1 MLIVAPALLL
11 PFPKIF
17 DDLRA
22 ACPLTAPTAP
32 SAPSPP
38 PTVASFVDEV
48 ERAVLARVGGGDKPL
63 ACQAAE
69 NAVEVAIRAAC
80 EECGSLEVAFNA
92 TSSAGWL
99 LDGELDSA
107 RVEARSIAGLGVRAS
122 SLSLSSDDVEFVVPA
137 PFSTTPPNLK
147 RATPLSFSV
156 RLSQDDLNRSPLIF
170 GALQELLRELVRSGV
185 SAAIGEALP
194 RDRSGLVVNLVRV
207 EPQQNRLILIAD
219 AEATQSDGSVVKLS
233 GMRVRTRPTASAGA
247 SLVTLDR
254 PELVSSFEGFGARL
268 EVGLPFLRA
277 AAVPLP
283 SDLCISKL
291 RVDDGSVLAEGSY
304 TLRPIDYDAVLATA
318 AAVAQEVQQARPPPD
333 AVAVDVDATSDEEP
347 PTDATAPRV
356 RRLPEGA

>member
-1 MLIVAPALLL
+1 MFAP
-11 PFPKIF
+11 
-17 DDLRA
+17 
-22 ACPLTAPTAP
+22 PL
-32 SAPSPP
+32 
-38 PTVASFVDEV
+38 E
-48 ERAVLARVGGGDKPL
+48 
-63 ACQAAE
+63 
-69 NAVEVAIRAAC
+69 
-80 EECGSLEVAFNA
+80 
-92 TSSAGWL
+92 
-99 LDGELDSA
+99 
-107 RVEARSIAGLGVRAS
+107 
-122 SLSLSSDDVEFVVPA
+122 
-137 PFSTTPPNLK
+137 
-147 RATPLSFSV
+147 
-156 RLSQDDLNRSPLIF
+156 
-170 GALQELLRELVRSGV
+170 QELLRELVRSGV

-254 PELVSSFEGFGARL
+254 PELVSSFEGPSDYIRSNLAVAGPSVCSPSLVRSMCVLAGFGARL